1 MNKFS
6 FPLGVFGWR
15 AWAALGLPVAINVD
29 VNFDKD
35 AGVYVATGRHIRGLV
50 IEAASLDAV
59 KLEIEHVMSDLLS
72 INYPALSVKPQHTS
86 LHINAALA

>member
-1 MNKFS
+1 MNNFS
-6 FPLGVFGWR
+6 YPLGVFGWR
-15 AWAALGLPVAINVD
+15 VWSAFGLPVAIYVD

-35 AGVYVATGRHIRGLV
+35 AGVYVATGRHMRGLV

-59 KLEIEHVMSDLLS
+59 KLEIEHVMSDLLRL
-72 INYPALSVKPQHTS
+72 NYPTLSAKPQHTN